1 MADKSLLR
9 PTALRTTRDHH
20 ERKSILRG
28 SGRGREI
35 RRGFLLGT
43 RHRDL
48 LYQQPLDPLGDP
60 ARHPGLALR
69 DLRRAVWVVV
79 GHSKRV
85 ARMSES
91 DIRDHSNTAPD
102 IAFAHPS
109 YAPPDLILRSREAA
123 YRRMNGTSGA

>member
-1 MADKSLLR
+1 MILPLQLKLCQRGLIGEKASVFEFPNSAGRRNTLR
-9 PTALRTTRDHH
+9 YCAPPPCDWKDRH

-35 RRGFLLGT
+35 RRGFWLGT

-48 LYQQPLDPLGDP
+48 LYQQPLDPLGDHP
-60 ARHPGLALR
+60 RHPGLALR

-79 GHSKRV
+79 AHSMRV

-91 DIRDHSNTAPD
+91 DIRDHSNT
-102 IAFAHPS
+102 
-109 YAPPDLILRSREAA
+109 
-123 YRRMNGTSGA
+123 